1 MTAAPI
7 ADEPRIEK
15 IRSMAVD
22 VSPMSLDSFGQ
33 LIIGDLGVLERLG
46 RWYVTN
52 IRAEVRAETGPFKQR
67 LAAELYAVEIAH
79 AWAKDGRLSVA
90 FHSSGIFAA
99 FDAHA
104 ETLGRQAV
112 LQ

>member
-1 MTAAPI
+1 MIAASV
-7 ADEPRIEK
+7 ADDPRIEQ

-22 VSPMSLDSFGQ
+22 VSPMPLDPWGQ
-33 LIIGDLGVLERLG
+33 VILGDLGVLERLG

-52 IRAEVRAETGPFKQR
+52 IRAESRAETGPFKRR
-67 LAAELYAVEIAH
+67 LAAELYAIEIAH
-79 AWAKDGRLSVA
+79 AWSKDGRLSVA

-104 ETLGRQAV
+104 EALGRQAV